1 MANYTILWAWVMVLH
16 VMFNDIL
23 VRGVVLY
30 PLGVTIDFWEEISY
44 YCLDGNLSQGFIVDE
59 VYWGPN
65 WKI

>member
-1 MANYTILWAWVMVLH
+1 MVLH